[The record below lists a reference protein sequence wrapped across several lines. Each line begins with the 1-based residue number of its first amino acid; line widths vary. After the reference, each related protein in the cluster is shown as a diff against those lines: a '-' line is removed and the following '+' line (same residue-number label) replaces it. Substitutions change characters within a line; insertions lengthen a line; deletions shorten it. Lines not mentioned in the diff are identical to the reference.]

1 MRAALGASRV
11 RYRPERSEGILNID
25 DGIIRDLLT
34 LEDERGVLSFY
45 AGHVPS
51 QAADPQ
57 PTAPIEL
64 RNQLKALRSRLDGE
78 DRDLQRA
85 VEKRLSALDGAVEAL
100 LDPKAPGRG
109 RALFV
114 GVESGEQR
122 ELALHVPFKERVV
135 FDSTAYVRPL
145 VAARDEGRPATIV
158 VVSRSGVRILRW
170 DTGEASVTAEHDFE
184 PDEEL
189 FDGDSTGPSTSN
201 PQRAMYAR
209 SDRDGLTD
217 RIDEHRHRFLR
228 GVLDEVVRS
237 TTAAGIDR
245 LVLSA
250 PPKLRDEV
258 RGLVHDDESLRVL
271 VADQAW
277 ESDSPAEIATAV
289 WPLLRSVHVDREVEL
304 VTEAKERAL
313 SGGAGALGMRN
324 VCDALNAGRVAHLLY
339 DDELTWTG
347 HVSSEGTLHPRIEGL
362 AADSGLTFERDP
374 LFIERLVERAIAT
387 SANATPLGPE
397 EALALR
403 VYEGVGALLRW

>member
-1 MRAALGASRV
+1 VRAALGASPV
-11 RYRPERSEGILNID
+11 WYRPERSEGILNID

-34 LEDERGVLSFY
+34 LDDERGVLSFY
-45 AGHVPS
+45 AGHIPS

-57 PTAPIEL
+57 PTAPIEF
-64 RNQLKALRSRLDGE
+64 RNQLKALRSRLERE

-85 VEKRLSALDGAVEAL
+85 VEKRLSALDGAVDAL
-100 LDPKAPGRG
+100 LDPKATGRG

-114 GVESGEQR
+114 GVASGEQR
-122 ELALHVPFKERVV
+122 EVSLHVPFRERVV

-158 VVSRSGVRILRW
+158 VVSQSGVRVLTW
-170 DTGEASVTAEHDFE
+170 ETGEATVTAEHGFE

-189 FDGDSTGPSTSN
+189 FDDDGSGPSTSN

-228 GVLDEVVRS
+228 GVLDEVVRE

-258 RGLVHDDESLRVL
+258 RGLVPDDHLRVL

-277 ESDSPAEIATAV
+277 ESDSPAEIATAA
-289 WPLLRSVHVDREVEL
+289 WSLLRSVHVDREVEL
-304 VTEAKERAL
+304 VTAAKERAL
-313 SGGAGALGMRN
+313 GGGAGALGMRN
-324 VCDALNAGRVAHLLY
+324 VCDALNEGRVAHLLY

-347 HVSSEGTLHPRIEGL
+347 YVSSEGTLHPRIEGL
-362 AADSGLTFERDP
+362 AADSDLTFERDP

-387 SANATPLGPE
+387 SANATPLGSD
-397 EALALR
+397 EALPLR
-403 VYEGVGALLRW
+403 VYEGVAALLRW